1 MLEALQFEFM
11 RSALFGGLM
20 AGVLCG
26 VMGTMA
32 VANRMIFLAGGIAHA
47 AYGGIGLALFLGL
60 PFLPGTIG
68 FAIMAA
74 LVMAAVSLRMKHRA
88 DAVIGVVWA
97 LGMAVGIIFTDLTP
111 GYQVDLM
118 SYLFGSILAVP
129 RSDLIIM
136 AITMAITI
144 VLIWYFYPS
153 LIALSFDEEFA
164 RTRGVPVQKLYFLL
178 VVMLAVVVVLL
189 IRIVGLILVIA
200 LLSIGPFIAERFCS
214 SIAGMMVLSSILNIC
229 FTVVGLAIAYRF
241 NLTAGA
247 CIILVA
253 GVAFFI
259 AFFLKPKR
267 LKSSIEISSV
277 EGGNNVSQM

>member
-74 LVMAAVSLRMKHRA
+74 LIMAAVSLRMKHRA

-129 RSDLIIM
+129 SSDLIIM
-136 AITMAITI
+136 AITMVITI

-164 RTRGVPVQKLYFLL
+164 RTRGVPIQKLYFLL

-189 IRIVGLILVIA
+189 IRVVGLILVIA
-200 LLSIGPFIAERFCS
+200 LLSIGPFIAERFCR
-214 SIAGMMVLSSILNIC
+214 SIAGMMMLASALNIC
-229 FTVVGLAIAYRF
+229 FTIVGLAIAYHF

-253 GVAFFI
+253 GVAFFVALMI
-259 AFFLKPKR
+259 KPKS
-267 LKSSIEISSV
+267 LMPIKAFYNA
-277 EGGNNVSQM
+277 GGADDVS

>member
-11 RSALFGGLM
+11 RSALFSGLI
-20 AGVLCG
+20 ASVLCG

-60 PFLPGTIG
+60 PFLPGTIA
-68 FAIMAA
+68 FAIIAA
-74 LVMAAVSLRMKHRA
+74 LVMAGVSLRMKHRA
-88 DAVIGVVWA
+88 DAVIGVIWA
-97 LGMAVGIIFTDLTP
+97 LGMAVGIVFTDLTP

-129 RSDLIIM
+129 QSDLIIM
-136 AITMAITI
+136 AITMVIAIGI
-144 VLIWYFYPS
+144 IWYFYPS

-164 RTRGVPVQKLYFLL
+164 RTRGVPIQGLYFLL

-189 IRIVGLILVIA
+189 IRVVGLILVIA
-200 LLSIGPFIAERFCS
+200 LLSIGPFIAERFCR

-229 FTVVGLAIAYRF
+229 FTLAGLAIAYHF

-253 GVAFFI
+253 GAAFFSTLI
-259 AFFLKPKR
+259 IKPKS
-267 LKSSIEISSV
+267 LAPSKTNSNIGET
-277 EGGNNVSQM
+277 EDL